1 MKSKLKS
8 TKFWLSMAAF
18 LSSFGMGLLG
28 YFSNDETLALTG
40 IICAAFS
47 QAIYVYVE
55 GKVDAADAASR
66 ATCISATTTSK
77 EIVTSILGKE
87 NKNEY
92 NATSTE

>member
-1 MKSKLKS
+1 MKSKAKS
-8 TKFWLSMAAF
+8 TKFWLSIAAF

-28 YFSNDETLALTG
+28 YFSNNEALALTG
-40 IICAAFS
+40 IVCAAFS

-66 ATCISATTTSK
+66 TTCISATTTSK

-87 NKNEY
+87 NNNEH
-92 NATSTE
+92 NVTSAE